1 MRITAKVIEDSMPFG
16 FNDRRLTTME
26 LEYPR
31 FIHAEFMTHR
41 VFSRNASSSRAI
53 PVDKLVGMALEDP
66 AFFVEIGKNQKGMQ
80 AKELVDPLVTEQ
92 FHDEWNELA
101 QIVAGY
107 ARRWSSLGIHKQ
119 VVNRVME
126 PWHHI
131 KVVVT
136 TTEWKNFFELRD
148 HPDAQPEIRA
158 LAIRMREA
166 MNNSSPVT
174 RSRHLP
180 YVGASERDLLPLSV
194 LFKLSTARCA
204 RVSYMNHDNTMPDA
218 EKDCELHDQLVGS
231 KPIHASPAEHSAIAW
246 SYVPDVLRSNFS
258 RPWVQYR
265 KYVERGFNPD
275 YVHGVKP

>member
-1 MRITAKVIEDSMPFG
+1 MRITAKVIEDSVWDG
-16 FNDRRLTTME
+16 QRLTTME

-53 PVDKLVGMALEDP
+53 PVAKLVDMALQDP
-66 AFFVEIGKNQKGMQ
+66 AYFVEIGKNQPGMQ
-80 AKELVDPLVTEQ
+80 AKELVSDEVAGW

-101 QIVAGY
+101 HLVAEY
-107 ARRWSSLGIHKQ
+107 ARRWAKNGIHKQ

-136 TTEWKNFFELRD
+136 ATEWDNFFLLRD

-158 LAIRMREA
+158 LAIRMKEA
-166 MNNSSPVT
+166 MNASTPLA
-174 RSRHLP
+174 RRWHLP
-180 YVGASERDLLPLSV
+180 YVKDEERLPLSTALSDD

-204 RVSYMNHDNTMPDA
+204 RVSYMKHDNTKPSKED
-218 EKDCELHDQLVGS
+218 DISLHDQLVGS
-231 KPIHASPAEHSAIAW
+231 VPRHASPSEHCAVADEDLASRIGTA
-246 SYVPDVLRSNFS
+246 NF
-258 RPWVQYR
+258 RAPWVQYR
-265 KYVERGFNPD
+265 SFLEND
-275 YVHGVKP
+275 IKPSDGLFS